1 MFFQHIYD
9 ETLAQSSYLIGC
21 QATGEGL
28 VIDAKRDI
36 DTYLEIA
43 DRQKLTITKVTETHI
58 HADFLSGSRELA
70 FVTGAELYL
79 SDEGG
84 PEWQYQFPHKGL
96 KDGDIIQL
104 GNLSL
109 EVIHTPGHTPESIS
123 FLLRD
128 HPRSDQPVMFFT
140 GDFLFVGDIGRPD
153 LLEEAAGLIGTKE
166 PGARAQFRSLQ
177 KLANLPD
184 FIQIW
189 SAHGAGSA
197 CGKSLG
203 AVPVS
208 TLGYEKQSNW
218 AFRFNEDEEGFVK
231 FLLSGQPEAPRY
243 FAMMK
248 KLNKEPRRLL
258 VEVPKHQKL
267 SEKELKDAWEKGIK
281 IIDTRNKAAFAQ
293 SHIPGSYNIQN
304 NNAFSTWCGWLL
316 NYEEQFILVASQE
329 EMDMITR
336 KLMRIGLD
344 NIYGYIEQIE
354 DLNIPKESSA
364 LISMEEMESKLLTED
379 VQLLDVRGWN
389 EYQEGHIP
397 GAEHAFAGTISQ
409 YLDKINPAK
418 PVIIYCQAG
427 DRAAFASSVLLA
439 NGYKNVET
447 CFGGV
452 KEWKAKGKSLVSSS
466 SSASINS

>member
-128 HPRSDQPVMFFT
+128 HPRSDQPEMFFT

-208 TLGYEKQSNW
+208 TLGYE
-218 AFRFNEDEEGFVK
+218 
-231 FLLSGQPEAPRY
+231 
-243 FAMMK
+243 
-248 KLNKEPRRLL
+248 
-258 VEVPKHQKL
+258 
-267 SEKELKDAWEKGIK
+267 
-281 IIDTRNKAAFAQ
+281 
-293 SHIPGSYNIQN
+293 
-304 NNAFSTWCGWLL
+304 
-316 NYEEQFILVASQE
+316 
-329 EMDMITR
+329 
-336 KLMRIGLD
+336 IG
-344 NIYGYIEQIE
+344 
-354 DLNIPKESSA
+354 
-364 LISMEEMESKLLTED
+364 
-379 VQLLDVRGWN
+379 
-389 EYQEGHIP
+389 
-397 GAEHAFAGTISQ
+397 
-409 YLDKINPAK
+409 
-418 PVIIYCQAG
+418 
-427 DRAAFASSVLLA
+427 RAHV
-439 NGYKNVET
+439 
-447 CFGGV
+447 
-452 KEWKAKGKSLVSSS
+452 
-466 SSASINS
+466 